1 MARTPLFDRL
11 MRNIRLAMFC
21 EANRIATPEGL
32 ERAAEAE
39 ARAAGGRQS
48 RREFLASGGKLAAAG
63 ALASLAGAATAA
75 PKPPGG
81 GGGPSVGIVGGG
93 LAGLACADELR
104 KMGVAFTLYEASN
117 RFGGRIFSFPVN
129 SFFTGQSAER
139 GGEFIDT
146 AHKTMLA
153 YANEFN
159 LAKEDVT
166 KVPGEIYYFFQG
178 QRHDETEVVDGFR
191 AAVAALQD
199 DLHAGSGAPTADS
212 HTPADVELDN
222 TTLREALETRVEDPL
237 TRWAIDEAYVAEYGR
252 ETDEQS
258 YLNFLLFIHLD
269 KRSKFTPFGVF
280 SDERFHLVGGNDQ
293 IPERIRQRLPA
304 SALRTGM
311 RLVRVGRLASGDVE
325 LTFREGSRTRV
336 FRHDVVVLAI
346 PFTVLREVEMDLDP
360 AVPDEAAARLAI
372 DGLGYGDNA
381 KMMVQF
387 NGPHWATLDPRG
399 TGTAYAEL
407 DDVQTTWETNP
418 SLATSSHAV
427 LTDYS
432 GGARGAGLNPN
443 AVQAEAEA
451 FLADLDLVFPGAS
464 AAAFRDSKGQVRAHL
479 EHWPSNPLTKGS
491 YSCYL
496 PGQFTTIAGNEGK
509 PVGNILFAGEHANS
523 FYEFQ
528 GFMEGAALSGLAAAA
543 EIARRVKAGALP

>member
-11 MRNIRLAMFC
+11 TRNIRLAMFC

-32 ERAAEAE
+32 ERAAAAE
-39 ARAAGGRQS
+39 ARAAGWRQS

-222 TTLREALETRVEDPL
+222 TPLREALETRV
-237 TRWAIDEAYVAEYGR
+237 
-252 ETDEQS
+252 
-258 YLNFLLFIHLD
+258 
-269 KRSKFTPFGVF
+269 
-280 SDERFHLVGGNDQ
+280 
-293 IPERIRQRLPA
+293 
-304 SALRTGM
+304 
-311 RLVRVGRLASGDVE
+311 
-325 LTFREGSRTRV
+325 
-336 FRHDVVVLAI
+336 
-346 PFTVLREVEMDLDP
+346 
-360 AVPDEAAARLAI
+360 
-372 DGLGYGDNA
+372 
-381 KMMVQF
+381 
-387 NGPHWATLDPRG
+387 
-399 TGTAYAEL
+399 
-407 DDVQTTWETNP
+407 
-418 SLATSSHAV
+418 
-427 LTDYS
+427 
-432 GGARGAGLNPN
+432 
-443 AVQAEAEA
+443 
-451 FLADLDLVFPGAS
+451 
-464 AAAFRDSKGQVRAHL
+464 
-479 EHWPSNPLTKGS
+479 
-491 YSCYL
+491 
-496 PGQFTTIAGNEGK
+496 
-509 PVGNILFAGEHANS
+509 
-523 FYEFQ
+523 
-528 GFMEGAALSGLAAAA
+528 
-543 EIARRVKAGALP
+543 